1 MKSANY
7 GIIGIKEYTV
17 TDLDGQ
23 AVEKLAFDAFEVGFN
38 PMDIPEAFTFS
49 YCS

>member
-7 GIIGIKEYTV
+7 GVVSRNKYSV

-23 AVEKLAFDAFEVGFN
+23 AVEKLAFDTFEVGSN
-38 PMDIPEAFTFS
+38 PMDMPEAFTFS

>member
-7 GIIGIKEYTV
+7 GVISRKEYNV

-23 AVEKLAFDAFEVGFN
+23 AVEKLAFDTFEVGFN